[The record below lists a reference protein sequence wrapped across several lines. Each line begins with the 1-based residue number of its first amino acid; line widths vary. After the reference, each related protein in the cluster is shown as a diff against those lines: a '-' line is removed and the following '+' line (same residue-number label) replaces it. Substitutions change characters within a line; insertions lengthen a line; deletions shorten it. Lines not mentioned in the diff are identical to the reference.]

1 MAASGVKPALLFG
14 GLVNCHQ
21 PSLHALNFSVCGR
34 WECRYFGQAPD
45 SSSLGD
51 GSGWVEKRWRAGSD
65 RLQWHWGGMV
75 PESPCD
81 GDWGLDGVAWHVPCY
96 PAEFCSQCYIAAYI
110 NSLLDPVRGSLG
122 VTEREFAA
130 THHIIQPGGP
140 TRGC

>member
-81 GDWGLDGVAWHVPCY
+81 GDWGLDGVA
-96 PAEFCSQCYIAAYI
+96 YI